1 MNGLDVFFIILTII
15 IVGCAFWGF
24 FSEISWDFGFA
35 LFLLISVLGCA
46 CLTGLLPFL
55 VIDKSSGV
63 TVGTITSVDKN
74 FFGTTA
80 LWIKTIE
87 NEQEKYCIEFD
98 EELEKQ
104 AKELVGEEVKIT
116 YGTRVGMYSTTKCH
130 QAPIDK
136 IKKVKQP

>member
-15 IVGCAFWGF
+15 IIGFAFW
-24 FSEISWDFGFA
+24 A
-35 LFLLISVLGCA
+35 LFDNLEYDLGFGIVLFLMILVFAGIN
-46 CLTGLLPFL
+46 GLLPFL
-55 VIDKSSGV
+55 VLDKSSGV

-80 LWIKTIE
+80 LWVKTIE
-87 NEQEKYCIEFD
+87 NEEEKYCIEFD
-98 EELEKQ
+98 EKLENQ

-130 QAPIDK
+130 QAPIK
-136 IKKVKQP
+136 NIEKVK